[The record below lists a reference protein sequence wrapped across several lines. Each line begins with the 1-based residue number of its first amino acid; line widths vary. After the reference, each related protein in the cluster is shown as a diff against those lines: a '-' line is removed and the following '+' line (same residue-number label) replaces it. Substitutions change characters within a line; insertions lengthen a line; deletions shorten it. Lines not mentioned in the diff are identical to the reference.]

1 LQTSRSAIVEGGIPQ
16 VKAYR
21 VAEQRFD
28 DPNLV
33 AHAGLEPLLRLAD
46 AAGLRQALG
55 GVGVPSPNRVSKAL
69 CVIAGM
75 AAGADSIDDMDV
87 LRAGGMPRLFGGI
100 AAPSTLGTYLRSFTY
115 GHARQLDAANRGLL
129 PGLAR
134 AVPDLFDGADGIAF
148 VDVDDT
154 IREVH
159 GYRKQ
164 AAGFGY
170 TGVRGLNAQ
179 FACVSTPLASPFV
192 AASSLRRGKAKSG
205 SGAPP
210 MAATAIRA
218 ARTLGASG
226 MVLLRADSAYYN
238 AAFIRAAIANQACF
252 SVTARM
258 DPNVRRAIAAIPET
272 AWTPIHY
279 TDAVWDDEGQ
289 CWVSDAEVAETHFT
303 AFTSKPRRDQ
313 VGCQL
318 VVRRVKR
325 LNPAKNQDPLFDEY
339 RHHAFVTNAGFGA
352 VEADQWHR
360 KHAIV
365 EQVIEELKA
374 GPLAHLPSGKF
385 PANAAWVGLAVI
397 AFNLQR
403 ALGAAA
409 GMAKARFDTIRARLI
424 QVPARLARTARTITM
439 HLPAQ
444 WPWAPAWQLLGE
456 RIGGPPAAAA

>member
-1 LQTSRSAIVEGGIPQ
+1 

-21 VAEQRFD
+21 VAGERFD

-33 AHAGLEPLLRLAD
+33 AHAGLVPLLRLAESSGVR
-46 AAGLRQALG
+46 AALE
-55 GVGVPSPNRVSKAL
+55 GVGVASPNRAGKAL

-75 AAGADSIDDMDV
+75 AAGADSIDGMDV
-87 LRAGGMPRLFGGI
+87 LRAGGMPRLFGQV
-100 AAPSTLGTYLRSFTY
+100 AAPSTLGTFLRAFTF
-115 GHARQLDAANRGLL
+115 GHARQLDAANRAVLG
-129 PGLAR
+129 GLAR
-134 AVPDLFDGADGIAF
+134 AVPRLLDGADGCTL

-170 TGVRGLNAQ
+170 SGVRGLNAQ
-179 FACVSTPLASPFV
+179 FACVSTPLAAPLV
-192 AASSLRRGKAKSG
+192 VASSLRRGAVKSG
-205 SGAPP
+205 SGAAP

-218 ARTLGASG
+218 ARAPGATG
-226 MVLLRADSAYYN
+226 MVLLRADSAYYTSAFVG
-238 AAFIRAAIANQACF
+238 AATANGACF
-252 SVTARM
+252 SVTARL
-258 DPNVRRAIAAIPET
+258 DPNARRAIAGIDEA

-279 TDAVWDDEGQ
+279 TDAVWDEDGR
-289 CWVSDAEVAETHFT
+289 CWVSDAEVAQCGFT
-303 AFTSKPRRDQ
+303 AFTSKPKSRRVD
-313 VGCQL
+313 CQL

-325 LNPAKNQDPLFDEY
+325 LSPVKDQDPLFADHRY
-339 RHHAFVTNAGFGA
+339 HAFVTNAGFGP
-352 VEADQWHR
+352 VEADRWHR

-385 PANAAWVGLAVI
+385 AANAAWVRLAVI

-403 ALGAAA
+403 ALGVAA
-409 GMAKARFDTIRARLI
+409 GLAKARFDTIRTRLI
-424 QVPARLARTARTITM
+424 QVPARIARTARALTL

-444 WPWAPAWQLLGE
+444 WPWASNWQIANQA
-456 RIGGPPAAAA
+456 IGGPPASAA